1 MTLEELEASPKEML
15 DWIRERV
22 YSAKLANSS
31 DSDKCISGR
40 ELICE
45 AYGMAEAAHAMR
57 LITDAEF
64 LEVYDV
70 YLEMMT
76 AETPEVVNGIRV
88 A

>member
-1 MTLEELEASPKEML
+1 MILTGKEMM

-31 DSDKCISGR
+31 DSAKCISGR

-45 AYGMAEAAHAMR
+45 AYGMAEAAHVMQ
-57 LITDAEF
+57 LITDDEF

-70 YLEMMT
+70 YREMIT

-88 A
+88 ETR